1 MNNLKKGDIVLV
13 PFPFTDLSTSK
24 LRPAL
29 VLYTNQSNQD
39 TTLCFISSQGIATVQ
54 DDEFILDITDP
65 EFNQTGLK
73 TVSKVRITRI
83 VTLESQLIS
92 RKLGQITIEQIE
104 QLNKKMIQAFQLA

>member
-39 TTLCFISSQGIATVQ
+39 ITLCFISSQGLSNIQ
-54 DDEFILDITDP
+54 DDEFILNITDS
-65 EFNQTGLK
+65 EFSKTGLK
-73 TVSKVRITRI
+73 AVSKVRVTRI
-83 VTLESQLIS
+83 VTLERQLIT